1 MIKLL
6 VGLGN
11 PGPQYD
17 KTRHN
22 AGAWLIEQL
31 ANDAGIQLQADK
43 KFHGLTAKIQINS
56 HATHLLLPTTFM
68 NHSGQ
73 AVQAI
78 SAFYKIEPQHILIA
92 HDELDLPAG
101 QVKLKSS
108 GGHGGHNGLRD
119 IIRHL
124 GQTDFHR
131 LRIGIDHPGDKNR
144 VLDYV
149 LGRPS
154 VADEKNIHHAIDE
167 TIALMPQIIKGEF
180 ALVMNRLHSKGD

>member
-1 MIKLL
+1 MTIKLI

-11 PGPQYD
+11 PGAEYD

-22 AGAWLIEQL
+22 AGAWFVEVLATAEQL
-31 ANDAGIQLQADK
+31 TLRAEK
-43 KFHGLTAKIQINS
+43 KFLGLYGQAKS
-56 HATHLLLPTTFM
+56 ATDKFHLLLPTTFM

-73 AVQAI
+73 AVLALAQ
-78 SAFYKIEPQHILIA
+78 FYKIAPQHILVV

-101 QVKLKSS
+101 MARLKQG

-124 GQTDFHR
+124 GTNDFIR
-131 LRIGIDHPGDKNR
+131 LRLGIGHPGDKNR

-154 VADEKNIHHAIDE
+154 VSDNKQIHQAIGDAISILPQLSQGDLQKAMHA
-167 TIALMPQIIKGEF
+167 
-180 ALVMNRLHSKGD
+180 LHSE